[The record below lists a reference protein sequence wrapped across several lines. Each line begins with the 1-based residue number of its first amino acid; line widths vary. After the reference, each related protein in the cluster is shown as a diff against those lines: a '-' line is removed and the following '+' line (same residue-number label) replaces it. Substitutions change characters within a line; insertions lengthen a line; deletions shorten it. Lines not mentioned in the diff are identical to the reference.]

1 MKTTSP
7 SLEIDSIQDMKT
19 AEQLPDAPKE
29 LLFLMDHEEK
39 FTDEASMGL

>member
-7 SLEIDSIQDMKT
+7 NTEIDSIQDMKK
-19 AEQLPDAPKE
+19 AEQLPDEPKE

-39 FTDEASMGL
+39 FTDKESIDL

>member
-7 SLEIDSIQDMKT
+7 NPEIDSIQDMKT
-19 AEQLPDAPKE
+19 SKQLPDAPKE

-39 FTDEASMGL
+39 FTDEETIEL